1 VLNAVRAA
9 DLPGVVF
16 EGVVFTPT
24 DPGDGKFSGRSLV
37 GIRLRVTDRSSYD
50 PTVTAVHLLT
60 AVWQSHGDDIGWYQ
74 AHFDRLAGGP
84 ALREAVTGRETAQ
97 AIVSA
102 WPGALER
109 FNVQVDPYLIYP
121 P

>member
-1 VLNAVRAA
+1 VRAA
-9 DLPGVVF
+9 NLPGVVF

-60 AVWQSHGDDIGWYQ
+60 AVWQSHGDDIGWFQ

-84 ALREAVTGRETAQ
+84 ALREAVAGRESAQ

-102 WPGALER
+102 WPGRLEL
-109 FNVQVDPYLIYP
+109 FDVQVAPYLIYRP
-121 P
+121 